1 MPIIMSPTDAMLM
14 RIADLSGS
22 RSGSRSGSGVGNG
35 GVGAGSGTSTSA
47 GFVGGAGTGSGCVAH
62 AVSSDSANR
71 QTSCRRSVV
80 TEADAEYVDLRC
92 TQAAA
97 EHVQL
102 VEIVGGSDVNAM
114 VVAVVNLDTLD
125 V

>member
-22 RSGSRSGSGVGNG
+22 GSGSGGSGG

-47 GFVGGAGTGSGCVAH
+47 GFGGGSGAGSGCVEH
-62 AVSSDSANR
+62 AASSDSANR
-71 QTSCRRSVV
+71 QTSFRRSVV
-80 TEADAEYVDLRC
+80 TEADAEYVNLRC
-92 TQAAA
+92 AQTTAQ
-97 EHVQL
+97 HVQF
-102 VEIVGGSDVNAM
+102 VKVVGRADINAM
-114 VVAVVNLDTLD
+114 VIAVVNLDALD